1 MKLHDWTRV
10 EANTFHDFH
19 TRWIAHL
26 TEVLNRGMLPPEYY
40 AQSEQHISRKI
51 GDVLAL
57 HASDPGIAR
66 LPPRP
71 KSGALAVLETEPR
84 VGHKQ
89 ILRSASQRRPR
100 TLTIRHTSGHRIIA
114 LIEIISP
121 GNKGSASNVEE
132 FVKKVEE
139 ALLAGIHVVVI
150 DVLPPGKHDPA
161 GIQGCVAGSM
171 GNPVEDIPPDRP
183 LGFVSSA
190 VDLFEVVAYR
200 EQRAVGEE
208 LPEMP
213 LFLISDQYV
222 NLPLA
227 PCYQQ
232 TVEGMPPFWR
242 EVLEGRDPSPPGA

>member
-19 TRWIAHL
+19 LAWVVHL
-26 TEVLNRGMLPPEYY
+26 TESLNRHRLPSNVY
-40 AQSEQHISRKI
+40 AQIIQSCPDR
-51 GDVLAL
+51 
-57 HASDPGIAR
+57 
-66 LPPRP
+66 RP
-71 KSGALAVLETEPR
+71 C
-84 VGHKQ
+84 
-89 ILRSASQRRPR
+89 PR

-121 GNKGSASNVEE
+121 GNKSSASNVEE

-171 GNPVEDIPPDRP
+171 GNPVEDIPPDRA
-183 LGFVSSA
+183 LGFVSYA

-213 LFLISDQYV
+213 LFLTSDQYI